1 MGHALEGRARAAPPR
16 SDPRMRHSA
25 WLTRMNWPSRLTSA
39 MPTGALSMV
48 SRQRSSEVRQGV
60 GTRSLYGQFH
70 AIVLPAWRRDL
81 GRTPAFARIGLGH
94 GSGTTLGSVSESSP
108 AIPGFDELGL
118 DPGGRE
124 GRCATSGYE
133 SPSPI
138 QAEAIPPLL
147 AGQHVVGLAQTGTGK
162 TAAFALPILSR
173 IDLSQ
178 TIAAGAGPGAHARA
192 RAPGLRGVR
201 RYAAHLKGLHVL
213 PVYGGQGYGVQLSA
227 LRRGRARG
235 RRYAGP
241 GDGPPREGH
250 PRPERAA
257 VRRARRG
264 RRDAQHGLRRGRRDH
279 PRRHAGGQAAG
290 ALQRDD
296 PAADPPDHQ
305 EVRTRRHRD
314 HA

>member
-1 MGHALEGRARAAPPR
+1 MRRPR
-16 SDPRMRHSA
+16 
-25 WLTRMNWPSRLTSA
+25 
-39 MPTGALSMV
+39 
-48 SRQRSSEVRQGV
+48 
-60 GTRSLYGQFH
+60 
-70 AIVLPAWRRDL
+70 
-81 GRTPAFARIGLGH
+81 
-94 GSGTTLGSVSESSP
+94 
-108 AIPGFDELGL
+108 FDELGL
-118 DPGGRE
+118 DPGSRRSCGTS
-124 GRCATSGYE
+124 ATRR
-133 SPSPI
+133 PSPI

-178 TIAAGAGPGAHARA
+178 KSPQVLVLAPDPRA

-201 RYAAHLKGLHVL
+201 
-213 PVYGGQGYGVQLSA
+213 P
-227 LRRGRARG
+227 LRRAPQGPARPPGLRRPGVRRPAQRTAPRRARR

-264 RRDAQHGLRRGRRDH
+264 RRDAQHGLRRGRRDD
-279 PRRHAGGQAAG
+279 PGRHAGGQAAG
-290 ALQRDD
+290 AVQRDD

-305 EVRTRRHRD
+305 EVRARRHRD
-314 HA
+314 HASSPPRARPPTSRSATSRSRTRRSSTPSPASSRSRTSTG